1 MISIARTF
9 GAPVIVPAGKVAR
22 NASMRVEAVAQLALH
37 LAHEVEDVRVPLDA
51 S

>member
-22 NASMRVEAVAQLALH
+22 KASIALARP
-37 LAHEVEDVRVPLDA
+37 ASVPSTWLTRC
-51 S
+51 STWL